1 MPDHTDTVTKLDV
14 AASPVVA
21 EASRTISGR
30 VLPWGEAGR
39 TSQGSISFPRGS
51 IRVPADIT
59 RVKLLAGHSPT
70 GVPVGHATSWE
81 AKDDGL
87 YMTFQFGQ
95 TSEADTALMQA
106 ADHVID
112 AFSIEAYGIEK
123 QGMTVTNSFL
133 SAVALVPIPAYAGAR
148 VDAVHAAE
156 SDEYVTAEG
165 DAAEGDAAE
174 GDAAEGDAAPQNDRP
189 DTDNMSTADTAEKED
204 DMTKNTLTPGTLP
217 GDAEAAPAEVHAS
230 FNDAI
235 EYFTAVA
242 NGEPTDGLIAELT
255 DITDAGM
262 VGRSAPQWLGEL
274 WSGVTYE
281 RRIVPLLTQAPLKS
295 RKAIGYRWTKK
306 PGVKEYAGNKAEI
319 PTLPASIEPVERDAK
334 RWAGGNDLDRAF
346 WDFGET
352 DFLNAYWRAMA
363 ESYAYETDQ
372 DAARFLIDEANDV
385 ADADHLIHA
394 VARGAL
400 TIDKDLHSPATFA
413 LINPDDYESI
423 LALTNLDAPA
433 YLDKVGPLADPAK
446 WVSSPFVPRGEVIV
460 GAKTAVTH
468 FELAGSPLRVEA
480 EHLARGGRDAALFG
494 YTALMVNKPE
504 GLVSVKFG
512 EKRETSEGTAS

>member
-1 MPDHTDTVTKLDV
+1 MPDNNDTVTKLDV
-14 AASPVVA
+14 ATPVVA
-21 EASRTISGR
+21 TATRTISGR
-30 VLPWGEAGR
+30 VLPWGETGR
-39 TSQGSISFPRGS
+39 TSHGAITFPRGS
-51 IRVPADIT
+51 INVPADIT
-59 RVKLLAGHSPT
+59 RVKLLAGHSPD

-81 AKDDGL
+81 ARDDGL

-95 TSEADTALMQA
+95 TSDADTALMQA
-106 ADHVID
+106 ADHIID

-123 QGMTVTNSFL
+123 EGMSVTRSFL

-156 SDEYVTAEG
+156 GGEYVTAEG
-165 DAAEGDAAE
+165 DAAEGDAAT
-174 GDAAEGDAAPQNDRP
+174 PRNDRP
-189 DTDNMSTADTAEKED
+189 ATDNETTADDDTADHDGDED
-204 DMTKNTLTPGTLP
+204 MPKNTLKPGTLP
-217 GDAEAAPAEVHAS
+217 GDAEGGAPAEVHAS
-230 FNDAI
+230 FNDALD
-235 EYFTAVA
+235 YFTAVA
-242 NGEPTDGLIAELT
+242 NGDSTDGLIAELT

-319 PTLPASIEPVERDAK
+319 PSLPASIEPVERDAK

-352 DFLNAYWRAMA
+352 EFLNAYWRAMA

-372 DAARFLIDEANDV
+372 DAAKFLINEANDV

-433 YLDKVGPLADPAK
+433 YLDKVGPLADPAR
-446 WVSSPFVPRGEVIV
+446 WVSSQFVPRGEVIV
-460 GAKTAVTH
+460 GAKAAVTH
-468 FELAGSPLRVEA
+468 YELAGSPLRVEA

-504 GLVSVKFG
+504 GLVNIKFNSKSTG
-512 EKRETSEGTAS
+512 SGSSNSEG

>member
-165 DAAEGDAAE
+165 DAAEGDAA
-174 GDAAEGDAAPQNDRP
+174 PQNDRP

-217 GDAEAAPAEVHAS
+217 GDAEGGAPAEVHAS
-230 FNDAI
+230 FNDALD
-235 EYFTAVA
+235 YFTAVA
-242 NGEPTDGLIAELT
+242 NGDSTDGLIAELT

-319 PTLPASIEPVERDAK
+319 PSLPASIEPVERDAK

-352 DFLNAYWRAMA
+352 EFLNAYWRAMA

-372 DAARFLIDEANDV
+372 DAAKFLINEANDV

-433 YLDKVGPLADPAK
+433 YLDKVGPLADPAR

-460 GAKTAVTH
+460 GAKAAVTH
-468 FELAGSPLRVEA
+468 YELAGSPLRVEA